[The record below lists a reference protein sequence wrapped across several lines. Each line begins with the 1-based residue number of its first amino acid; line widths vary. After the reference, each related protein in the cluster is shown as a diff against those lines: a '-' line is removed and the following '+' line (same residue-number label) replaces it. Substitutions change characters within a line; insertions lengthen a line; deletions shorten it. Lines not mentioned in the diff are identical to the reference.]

1 MKVQGNPLPLSML
14 IWWLM
19 IVYDEGRASNL
30 EWFGLPPPR
39 ACYLRLS
46 LTQLYG
52 RSFWASVWSLS
63 NWQPYTA
70 AHQTYKIQIHLQ
82 VQHITLIFSDEMEM
96 YVSEDSGL
104 EHVWTCKRLKTD
116 KRSWYWIEAKHIIGW
131 PSNGEYWFWWSSPG
145 QFRLTW
151 VTLEFWGGHMV
162 YSSCLGRI
170 NLMKWSLLMCM
181 SR

>member
-1 MKVQGNPLPLSML
+1 MTYDSV
-14 IWWLM
+14 WW
-19 IVYDEGRASNL
+19 GTRASN
-30 EWFGLPPPR
+30 WFGLPPPR

-104 EHVWTCKRLKTD
+104 EHVWTCKRLKID
-116 KRSWYWIEAKHIIGW
+116 KRSWYWMEAKHIIGW

-151 VTLEFWGGHMV
+151 VTLV